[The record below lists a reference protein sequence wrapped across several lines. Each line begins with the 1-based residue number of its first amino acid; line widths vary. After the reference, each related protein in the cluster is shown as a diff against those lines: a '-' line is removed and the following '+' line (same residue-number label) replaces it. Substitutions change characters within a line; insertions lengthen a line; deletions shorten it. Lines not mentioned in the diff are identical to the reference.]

1 MRTVSLVILYRA
13 NLTLCFADQKEQA
26 AFSASVQARKNA
38 TEASQTFS
46 LKDAPL
52 QTHQVRFGA
61 ARERASNHWSAPAT
75 ACSQRLP

>member
-1 MRTVSLVILYRA
+1 MRAVSFVILYRA

-26 AFSASVQARKNA
+26 AFNAAVQERKNA

-52 QTHQVRFGA
+52 QTHQVRLGA
-61 ARERASNHWSAPAT
+61 ARAT
-75 ACSQRLP
+75 AGRRLRLRVRNVLRS